1 MGEIQQSSTMKIYLA
16 TALLLFVLHAATTAN
31 VETPENE
38 LVFDVAE
45 NDVMGEDTF
54 AEEEEDV
61 ADSDFEDEEAEVAE
75 RRGRGRVC
83 RNKCRRKR
91 GSSRRSCFSRC
102 YRG

>member
-16 TALLLFVLHAATTAN
+16 TALLLFVLHAATTAD
-31 VETPENE
+31 VETPEKE

-45 NDVMGEDTF
+45 NDVMAEDTF
-54 AEEEEDV
+54 AEDQEDV
-61 ADSDFEDEEAEVAE
+61 ADSDTEDEEAAE
-75 RRGRGRVC
+75 RRGRT
-83 RNKCRRKR
+83 NKCRRKCRRRR

>member
-16 TALLLFVLHAATTAN
+16 TALLLFVLHAATAD

-45 NDVMGEDTF
+45 NDVMAEDTF

-61 ADSDFEDEEAEVAE
+61 ADSDTEDEEAAE
-75 RRGRGRVC
+75 RRGS
-83 RNKCRRKR
+83 RRKKNCR
-91 GSSRRSCFSRC
+91 KKCKTSYCRSKCQRK
-102 YRG
+102 G

>member
-16 TALLLFVLHAATTAN
+16 TALLLFVLHAAITAD

-45 NDVMGEDTF
+45 NDVMAEDTF

-61 ADSDFEDEEAEVAE
+61 ADSDFEDEDAAE
-75 RRGRGRVC
+75 RRGNNRC
-83 RNKCRRKR
+83 N
-91 GSSRRSCFSRC
+91 SRC
-102 YRG
+102 KRLSGYKKKRCQKRCYKG